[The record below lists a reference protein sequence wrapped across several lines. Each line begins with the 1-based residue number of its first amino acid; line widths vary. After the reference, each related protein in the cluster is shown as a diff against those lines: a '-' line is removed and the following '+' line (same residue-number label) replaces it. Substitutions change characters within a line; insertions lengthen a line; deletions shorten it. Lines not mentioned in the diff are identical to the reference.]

1 MHPVLVAMVKVVATE
16 VVRVVATVVME
27 DRAVTVVT
35 GGIVEEEIM
44 EETSGVEDTKHFIK
58 DTFSLY
64 LLPPFTTI
72 VIC

>member
-1 MHPVLVAMVKVVATE
+1 MVKVVATE

-35 GGIVEEEIM
+35 GGIVEEEEEIM
-44 EETSGVEDTKHFIK
+44 EETSGVKDTKHFIK

-72 VIC
+72 GIC

>member
-58 DTFSLY
+58 DTFS
-64 LLPPFTTI
+64 
-72 VIC
+72 